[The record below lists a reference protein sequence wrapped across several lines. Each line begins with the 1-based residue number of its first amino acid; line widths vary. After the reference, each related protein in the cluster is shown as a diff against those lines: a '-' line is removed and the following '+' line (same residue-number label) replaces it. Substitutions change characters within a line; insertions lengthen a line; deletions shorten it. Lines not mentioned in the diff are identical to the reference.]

1 MQLKAT
7 FGGGSVLLRFFQRLS
22 VDGVLVIAFF
32 ATATATATATGG
44 LAVSTEE
51 QVAEIQTVV
60 LSDVLAVGL
69 AGSLIAPITDR
80 QISENLPSNVR

>member
-1 MQLKAT
+1 ML
-7 FGGGSVLLRFFQRLS
+7 VRFFQRLS
-22 VDGVLVIAFF
+22 VDGVLLIAFF
-32 ATATATATATGG
+32 ATATATATGG

-80 QISENLPSNVR
+80 QISDNLPSNVR